1 MPFFLGFLQLKI
13 LFVLVIRN
21 LNKIQL
27 MESNPEY
34 FEEKLSI
41 LEKRILAI
49 FKKNYVRQ
57 IERARDKQIVKK
69 EQLFSY
75 FCEFRTRFFSHK
87 PIVKLIDSFDYYYLR
102 GLPIDLLMC
111 DIERDYY
118 RQREN
123 EENGFAKEYS
133 DPYKVLFLCAKY
145 AAYYQFIK
153 GFQKDFPN
161 EVEIFFN
168 EMNIEKQNMLGY
180 DEADIIKVNVK
191 GELEGF
197 GEKESNIIPETI
209 VKEIDFHDWNDAT
222 NIRQTLALTFLLDVL
237 KIQRNDNTK
246 KSKLIGMLTGKS
258 SESIRK
264 LLSNL
269 YGKKP
274 QTLALDL
281 EFILPYF
288 QDLGIKSIETKINME
303 LKKLNNKIENQS
315 NKNM

>member
-1 MPFFLGFLQLKI
+1 
-13 LFVLVIRN
+13 
-21 LNKIQL
+21 
-27 MESNPEY
+27 MEYNPTY
-34 FEEKLSI
+34 FEEKLI
-41 LEKRILAI
+41 VLEKRILVV
-49 FKKNYVRQ
+49 FKKNYVRHL
-57 IERARDKQIVKK
+57 IRARDKQIVKK
-69 EQLFSY
+69 EQLFNY
-75 FCEFRTRFFSHK
+75 FCEFRTRFFSEK
-87 PIVKLIDSFDYYYLR
+87 PIVKLIASFDYYYLR

-118 RQREN
+118 RHKDN
-123 EENGFAKEYS
+123 EEDAFPKEYS
-133 DPYKVLFLCAKY
+133 DPYTVLFLCAKY
-145 AAYYQFIK
+145 GAYYQFIK

-168 EMNIEKQNMLGY
+168 EMEIEKRNMLVY

-191 GELEGF
+191 GEMEGF
-197 GEKESNIIPETI
+197 GEKESDKISETI
-209 VKEIDFHDWNDAT
+209 VEEIDFLDSNDAT
-222 NIRQTLALTFLLDVL
+222 NIRQTLALTFLLDEL

-274 QTLALDL
+274 QTLAQDL

-288 QDLGIKSIETKINME
+288 QDLGIKSIETKIIME

>member
-1 MPFFLGFLQLKI
+1 
-13 LFVLVIRN
+13 
-21 LNKIQL
+21 

-34 FEEKLSI
+34 FEEKLI
-41 LEKRILAI
+41 VLEKRIVAA
-49 FKKNYVRQ
+49 FRKNYLRHL
-57 IERARDKQIVKK
+57 ERARDKQIVKK
-69 EQLFSY
+69 EQLFNY
-75 FCEFRTRFFSHK
+75 FCEFRSRFYSEK
-87 PIVKLIDSFDYYYLR
+87 PIVKLIASFDYYYLR

-111 DIERDYY
+111 DVERDYY
-118 RQREN
+118 KLDEKERD
-123 EENGFAKEYS
+123 ALPKEYS
-133 DPYKVLFLCAKY
+133 DPYKLLFLCAKY
-145 AAYYQFIK
+145 AAYFQFIR
-153 GFQKDFPN
+153 GFQKSFPN

-168 EMNIEKQNMLGY
+168 EMEIEKWNMLGY
-180 DEADIIKVNVK
+180 DESDLIKVNVK
-191 GELEGF
+191 GTLDGF
-197 GEKESNIIPETI
+197 GEKTSDKIPESI
-209 VKEIDFHDWNDAT
+209 VEEVEFLDSNDAT
-222 NIRQTLALTFLLDVL
+222 NIRQTLALTLLLDEL

-274 QTLALDL
+274 QTLAQDL

>member
-1 MPFFLGFLQLKI
+1 
-13 LFVLVIRN
+13 
-21 LNKIQL
+21 
-27 MESNPEY
+27 MENNPTY
-34 FEEKLSI
+34 FEEKLI
-41 LEKRILAI
+41 VLEKRILVV
-49 FKKNYVRQ
+49 FKKNYVRNL
-57 IERARDKQIVKK
+57 ERARDKQIVKK
-69 EQLFSY
+69 EQLFNY
-75 FCEFRTRFFSHK
+75 FCEFRTRFFFEK
-87 PIVKLIDSFDYYYLR
+87 PIVKLIASFDYYYLR

-118 RQREN
+118 RQKEN
-123 EENGFAKEYS
+123 EEDAFPKEYS
-133 DPYKVLFLCAKY
+133 DPYIVLFLCAKY

-168 EMNIEKQNMLGY
+168 EMEIEKRNMLGY

-197 GEKESNIIPETI
+197 GEKTSDKMPESI
-209 VKEIDFHDWNDAT
+209 VEEIDFLDCIEAT
-222 NIRQTLALTFLLDVL
+222 NIRQTLALTFLLDEL

-274 QTLALDL
+274 QTLAKDL

-288 QDLGIKSIETKINME
+288 QDLGIKTIENKIEMV
-303 LKKLNNKIENQS
+303 LRKLNNKIENQRI
-315 NKNM
+315 KDM